1 LARIDYFNDPNAP
14 KANSVV
20 PSVTAIVTDDA
31 GRILLVHK
39 TDNDLWALPGG
50 GMDLGESITDAAV
63 RETKEETGI
72 DIEVTGLVGTYTN
85 PRHVMAYDDGEVRQQ
100 FSLCF
105 TTRMLGGTLRTSSE
119 TKEVKFVAPE
129 DLDKLN
135 IHPSMRMRIDHYLQR
150 RPAPYLG

>member
-1 LARIDYFNDPNAP
+1 
-14 KANSVV
+14 
-20 PSVTAIVTDDA
+20 
-31 GRILLVHK
+31 
-39 TDNDLWALPGG
+39 
-50 GMDLGESITDAAV
+50 
-63 RETKEETGI
+63 
-72 DIEVTGLVGTYTN
+72 
-85 PRHVMAYDDGEVRQQ
+85 MAYDDGEVRQQ